1 MADGSSFLLHKN
13 SRGDDES
20 KYRALVVRADS
31 QEIHAVR
38 NEPEEKDA
46 AEGTD
51 DSSPPAEQWGP
62 ADDDRSDGTQFVPGP
77 HVRKSRIENAGENH
91 GAGTND
97 YTVERVQ
104 SNLDPPNRH
113 AGQAR
118 RFFVASYG
126 EAVSSK
132 QRPLEKEMSRNQY
145 GQKYIDWARH
155 AEQIAKPK
163 DIEK

>member
-1 MADGSSFLLHKN
+1 MLFETSPRRRTPPRVPTTVPRPPNSGVPPMTTAAMARSSYPVPMF
-13 SRGDDES
+13 G
-20 KYRALVVRADS
+20 RA
-31 QEIHAVR
+31 E
-38 NEPEEKDA
+38 
-46 AEGTD
+46 
-51 DSSPPAEQWGP
+51 
-62 ADDDRSDGTQFVPGP
+62 
-77 HVRKSRIENAGENH
+77 IENAGENH

-132 QRPLEKEMSRNQY
+132 QRPLEKEISRNQY